1 MFSPI
6 LLSAHNPGP
15 MTGRGN
21 NTYLIAAA
29 NGPAALIDA
38 GTGERRHL
46 EELGAAL
53 AAAHARLTHVLVTH
67 GHHDHSDGAV
77 PLARAHPA
85 AALHKYPGARDR
97 DQPVPWQPLGD
108 GDVIV
113 TAGDERLIVLHT
125 PGHAPDHVAFLHEAS
140 GTMFTGD
147 LVTLGSSVM
156 IDISGGGDLRQYL
169 ASLERVRA
177 LAPARL
183 LPAHGPI
190 VTDPHV
196 VLTAYLDHRRM
207 REGQVIEALRAGRS
221 DVPAIAE
228 SIYDDLDPALMPA
241 AHQNVRAH
249 LDKLKADGLA
259 TDTGGWRLR

>member
-1 MFSPI
+1 TFRSKAAREPKAESQSREPKAESLHDSMFSPI

-46 EELGAAL
+46 EELGA
-53 AAAHARLTHVLVTH
+53 
-67 GHHDHSDGAV
+67 
-77 PLARAHPA
+77 
-85 AALHKYPGARDR
+85 
-97 DQPVPWQPLGD
+97 
-108 GDVIV
+108 
-113 TAGDERLIVLHT
+113 
-125 PGHAPDHVAFLHEAS
+125 
-140 GTMFTGD
+140 
-147 LVTLGSSVM
+147 
-156 IDISGGGDLRQYL
+156 
-169 ASLERVRA
+169 A

-259 TDTGGWRLR
+259 TDTGG